1 MENVAVVNFMIQN
14 RWSGRGKVITGK
26 RTHNQRIEQLW
37 RDVYEGVLGLY
48 YELLYFMEQVLILN
62 RLNKCDLAVLHFVF
76 IPLINEKLDTRHN
89 AWSKH
94 WFLTAKSS
102 SIRLWM
108 SGKINCS
115 VENDILSSE
124 LEMYD
129 VKNVITNVF
138 VAGNQPIF

>member
-1 MENVAVVNFMIQN
+1 
-14 RWSGRGKVITGK
+14 
-26 RTHNQRIEQLW
+26 
-37 RDVYEGVLGLY
+37 
-48 YELLYFMEQVLILN
+48 MEQVLILN
-62 RLNKCDLAVLHFVF
+62 RLNECDLAVLHFVF
-76 IPLINEKLDTRHN
+76 IPLINEKLETRLH

-94 WFLTAKSS
+94 WFLTAKSLP
-102 SIRLWM
+102 IRLWM

-138 VAGNQPIF
+138 VADNQPIF